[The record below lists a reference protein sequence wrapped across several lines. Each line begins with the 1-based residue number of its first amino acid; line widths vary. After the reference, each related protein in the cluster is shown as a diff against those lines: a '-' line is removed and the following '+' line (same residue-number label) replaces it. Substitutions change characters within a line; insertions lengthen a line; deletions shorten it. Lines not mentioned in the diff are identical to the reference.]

1 MKEIRIVAESRL
13 MLKNS
18 SGTASA
24 TDSSRGLTEERK
36 LNSSAR
42 VVNNSSTQQREG
54 ERSSAAQAQEENKSV
69 VFIHLSLSL
78 ARCFFFPAAQNLIPG
93 QSKKKVKI
101 MNRDAESS
109 H

>member
-69 VFIHLSLSL
+69 VFIHLSLTR
-78 ARCFFFPAAQNLIPG
+78 AVFFFPAAQNLIPG
-93 QSKKKVKI
+93 QSKK
-101 MNRDAESS
+101 RSRS
-109 H
+109 